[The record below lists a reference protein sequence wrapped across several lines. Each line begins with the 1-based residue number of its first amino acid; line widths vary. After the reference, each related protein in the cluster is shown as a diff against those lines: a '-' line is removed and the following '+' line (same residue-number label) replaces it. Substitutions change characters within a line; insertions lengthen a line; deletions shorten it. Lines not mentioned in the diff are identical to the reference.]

1 MPIQPKSRISLACL
15 MFSLLISQN
24 SIAATTDSINGVQTD
39 ANSQFVYEYLV
50 GEIAGQRGDLGLSSD
65 IFLDL
70 AKKTRDPRLA
80 ERAAKVSAIANV
92 PANAIQAVTLWN
104 ELDPSS
110 VEAQQAS
117 TQILVAAGNL
127 VDAKPYLQKLLLKE
141 DTRANGFLYLNSLL
155 ARQSDKAAVLA
166 LVQELAAPYPK
177 LPEAHLTI
185 ANAAW
190 SAGNTDLAFKEL
202 DIADKLRPAW
212 ETSAV
217 VRGQIIYTKSP
228 DDALKF
234 YKTYLAK
241 HPEAN
246 EVRLTR
252 TRILISQKKYEE
264 AKPELAKLVE
274 YSKGAPEVMVV
285 AGLLSFQTQDYAQAQ
300 QYFEAAL
307 GHGFKDPDQL
317 YLYLGQIAEKQ
328 GQDDQA
334 IAWYN
339 KTQPGERYMD
349 AKLNIANIIAR
360 KQGVDEALKMLNEV
374 QDLSEQQQVILAQAK
389 ASLLIQA
396 KRYEKAFNV
405 LDNAVN
411 TGPNTAELIYD
422 YAMAAERTERLDVT
436 ETQLRKLIQIRP
448 DYAQAYN
455 ALGYTL
461 ADRNIK
467 LDEAR
472 TLIEK
477 ALQLSP
483 NDHYILDSMG
493 WVEYRLGQLDK
504 AAEHLRQAYLAQND
518 PEIAAHLGEVLW
530 QQGKHDEAIKTW
542 NDALRDFPDN
552 EVLVTTAKKFK

>member
-1 MPIQPKSRISLACL
+1 MPITLSRISLACL
-15 MFSLLISQN
+15 LSSLLISQN
-24 SIAATTDSINGVQTD
+24 STAAGTDSPNGRQTD
-39 ANSQFVYEYLV
+39 ATSQFVYEYLV

-70 AKKTRDPRLA
+70 AKKTRDPRIA
-80 ERAAKVSAIANV
+80 ERAAKVSAIGNV
-92 PANAIQAVTLWN
+92 PANAIQAVRLWN

-110 VEAQQAS
+110 TEAQQAS

-127 VDAKPYLQKLLLKE
+127 IDAKPYLQKLLAKE

-155 ARQSDKAAVLA
+155 ARQPDKAAVLA

-177 LPEAHLTI
+177 LPEAHLTT

-202 DIADKLRPAW
+202 DVADKLRPAW

-234 YKTYLAK
+234 YKTYLTK

-264 AKPELAKLVE
+264 AKPELEKLVE

-285 AGLLSFQTQDYAQAQ
+285 AGLLAFQTQDYAQAQ

-334 IAWYN
+334 IAWYS

-360 KQGVDEALKMLNEV
+360 KQGVDEALKMLNQVE
-374 QDLSEQQQVILAQAK
+374 DLSEQQQVTLAQAK

-493 WVEYRLGQLDK
+493 WVEYRMGKLDK
-504 AAEHLRQAYLAQND
+504 AAEYLRQAYIAQND

-552 EVLVTTAKKFK
+552 EVLVSTSKKFK